1 MNTTRDNDLYRTLWR
16 WHFYAGLLVAPL
28 LVILAV
34 TGAIY
39 LFNDEIND
47 AVYPEL
53 RFAPERTTTLAPG
66 RLIDNALA
74 TVPGGVATRIDLPA
88 DARRTAQVFV
98 APAHGESLRV
108 FVDPGSGRVLGSYV
122 YTKTLVGFADVMHGS
137 LMIGTLGD
145 RIVEL
150 AACWTLVLIATGL
163 FLWWPRRAGRLRPIN
178 RIAGVV
184 VPRLR
189 SKGRVFWRDL
199 HAVTGIYT
207 AAFIAFLVLTGLPW
221 AGLWGDGLNRAAAA
235 LDVGYPAAYRT
246 HGTPANTATV
256 KSVVGEVPWT
266 LETAPMPVSQP
277 KPQQPQPKPV
287 DGDPHAGH
295 AGHHTATPATMIDA
309 PSITVDQAAM
319 LLAAH
324 GLTGDYRLS
333 LPQGADGVYTAYTY
347 PDRPQGQRTLHIDRY
362 SGQLLA
368 EVDYA
373 DYGWVAKAVE
383 LGVALHMGN
392 YFGVAN
398 QIVMLLACVG
408 IVTLVITGTVMWWR
422 RRPAGQLGAPAAT
435 SKPSL
440 RGAAFITL
448 LLGAIFPLV
457 GLSLLVVFGFEYL
470 LLRRSRWLRQLFG

>member
-1 MNTTRDNDLYRTLWR
+1 MTEKLLQVNAGDNRLYRMIWR

-39 LFNDEIND
+39 LFNDELND
-47 AVYPEL
+47 AIYPEL
-53 RFAPERTTTLAPG
+53 RFAPERTATLPPG

-74 TVPGGVATRIDLPA
+74 AVPGVATRIDMPA
-88 DARRTAQVFV
+88 DPRRTAQVFV
-98 APAHGESLRV
+98 TPRHGEPLRV

-122 YTKTLVGFADVMHGS
+122 YSATLVGFADVMHGS

-150 AACWTLVLIATGL
+150 AACWALVLIATGL
-163 FLWWPRRAGRLRPIN
+163 YLWWPRRAQK
-178 RIAGVV
+178 IAGAIA
-184 VPRLR
+184 PRLQA
-189 SKGRVFWRDL
+189 KGRVFWRDL
-199 HAVTGIYT
+199 HAVTGFYT

-221 AGLWGDGLNRAAAA
+221 AGLWGDGLNRVANT
-235 LDVGYPAAYRT
+235 LGVGYPAAYRT
-246 HGTPANTATV
+246 HGAPANAITM
-256 KSVVGEVPWT
+256 KSAVGEAPWT
-266 LETAPMPVSQP
+266 LENAPLPVSRP
-277 KPQQPQPKPV
+277 APAA
-287 DGDPHAGH
+287 GDPHAGH
-295 AGHHTATPATMIDA
+295 TGHDAMPASPLPLDT
-309 PSITVDQAAM
+309 SSVTVDQVAA
-319 LLAAH
+319 LLAGH
-324 GLTGDYRLS
+324 GLGGDYRLS

-347 PDRPQGQRTLHIDRY
+347 PDRPQGQRTLHLDRY

-408 IVTLVITGTVMWWR
+408 VVALVITGAIMWWS
-422 RRPAGQLGAPAAT
+422 RRPAGKLGAPAAT
-435 SKPSL
+435 SKLPL
-440 RGAAFITL
+440 RGAALITL

-457 GLSLLVVFGFEYL
+457 GLSLLVVFGIEYVL
-470 LLRRSRWLRQLFG
+470 ARHWPAARRVFD